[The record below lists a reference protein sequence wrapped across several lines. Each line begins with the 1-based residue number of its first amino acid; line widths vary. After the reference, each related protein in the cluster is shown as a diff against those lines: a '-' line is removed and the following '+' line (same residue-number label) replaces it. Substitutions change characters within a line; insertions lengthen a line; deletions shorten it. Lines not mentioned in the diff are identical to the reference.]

1 MDVNVGVVLL
11 LSSKST
17 LLDLPSYENVLYCAI
32 REMKQ
37 STAWQGKNVNKA
49 GIS

>member
-17 LLDLPSYENVLYCAI
+17 LLDLYENVLYCAI
-32 REMKQ
+32 SEMKQ

>member
-1 MDVNVGVVLL
+1 MDANVGVVPL

-32 REMKQ
+32 RDLKQ
-37 STAWQGKNVNKA
+37 STACQGKKLNKA
-49 GIS
+49 GI